1 MSEPARAAPLADSR
15 PAPIHTP
22 ASRLRRER
30 DNLVNDSLN
39 RGLSMAEIADQ
50 IGVSDKRMRALVRE
64 ILARRLPPAPEE
76 FAALQMSRLNAAL
89 GIAYSAMLK
98 GDLRALDRVVRIVRE
113 LDRYAGFGGGKR
125 PESRPQPSEKVG
137 FTPGLATPEDDEAPL
152 SEDSWEREFAPEA
165 EPEQGPPP
173 LATPLDARPEAP
185 SQAIEKIDSAPGLSF
200 SPCGRRWLPE
210 GRPDE
215 HL

>member
-1 MSEPARAAPLADSR
+1 MSEPASAAPVAA
-15 PAPIHTP
+15 APRHTPIPTP

-30 DNLVNDSLN
+30 DNLVIDSLN
-39 RGLSMAEIADQ
+39 RGLSMAEIADT

-64 ILARRLPPAPEE
+64 ILARRLPPAPQE

-89 GIAYSAMLK
+89 GIAYSAMMK

-137 FTPGLATPEDDEAPL
+137 FTPGISLPEDEEAAL
-152 SEDSWEREFAPEA
+152 SEQS
-165 EPEQGPPP
+165 
-173 LATPLDARPEAP
+173 
-185 SQAIEKIDSAPGLSF
+185 
-200 SPCGRRWLPE
+200 
-210 GRPDE
+210 
-215 HL
+215 